1 MHVYF
6 SNQDAG
12 RILHI
17 DGNSPMFATHCS
29 FTKQHGCFAF
39 CRNLSRLEAK
49 TIIGVFQ
56 GESRALLRC
65 SGSFQK
71 GQQADKAGNDALMHV
86 LETSK
91 IVSCQD

>member
-1 MHVYF
+1 MLRE
-6 SNQDAG
+6 SCTLMEI
-12 RILHI
+12 RPCLPHI
-17 DGNSPMFATHCS
+17 AVSM
-29 FTKQHGCFAF
+29 TKQHGCFAL

-65 SGSFQK
+65 SGSFRK